1 MELYVQIFCMDLFE
15 GIIILIIGFISG
27 FLNTV
32 AGGGSLI
39 VLPALIFMG
48 LPPAV
53 ANGTNRVAVLAQNA
67 AGVLGFRSKGVSA
80 YPYSLWLGLS
90 ALVGAIFGAKIAIDI
105 SGELFNR
112 ILAVVLVLAVLY
124 PLTNYRGTAGVVV
137 LERMSMKY
145 QVVGM
150 VTFFFIGIYG
160 GFIQA
165 GVGFIIISAL
175 SVINRFT
182 LVKTN
187 SAKVFVIM
195 IYTISALFIFVIN
208 GMIDWLFGIVLAV
221 GNAVGS
227 WIASRLSV
235 RKGDNWIRWFII
247 ITVIGLAI
255 KLWFFDR

>member
-1 MELYVQIFCMDLFE
+1 MDLFE
-15 GIIILIIGFISG
+15 GFLIIAVGFIAG

-39 VLPALIFMG
+39 TLPVLIFMG

-53 ANGTNRVAVLAQNA
+53 ANGTNRIAIFSQNIF
-67 AGVLGFRSKGVSA
+67 GVLGFKSKGVSA
-80 YPYSLWLGLS
+80 FPYSIWLSLT
-90 ALVGAIFGAKIAIDI
+90 ALLGAVIGAKIAVDI

-112 ILAVVLVLAVLY
+112 ILAIVLIIAVLY
-124 PLTNYRGTAGVVV
+124 PLINHQKKEGHAPE
-137 LERMSMKY
+137 ERMSTKY
-145 QVVGM
+145 QVLGVIS
-150 VTFFFIGIYG
+150 FFFIGIYG

-175 SVINRFT
+175 SLINRFS

-195 IYTISALFIFVIN
+195 IYTISALVIFILE
-208 GMIDWLFGIVLAV
+208 GKIDWMFGIVLAI
-221 GNAVGS
+221 GNSSGS

-235 RKGDNWIRWFII
+235 KKGDNWIRGIII
-247 ITVIGLAI
+247 ITVIVLAV
-255 KLWFFDR
+255 KLWFFNR

>member
-1 MELYVQIFCMDLFE
+1 MEIFE
-15 GIIILIIGFISG
+15 GIIIVFVGFIAG

-39 VLPALIFMG
+39 ALPVLIFMG

-53 ANGTNRVAVLAQNA
+53 ANGTNRIAIFSQNIF
-67 AGVLGFRSKGVSA
+67 GVLGFRSKGVSA
-80 YPYSLWLGLS
+80 FPYSLWLGIS
-90 ALVGAIFGAKIAIDI
+90 ALFGAIIGAKIAIDI

-112 ILAVVLVLAVLY
+112 ILAIVLIIAVLY
-124 PLTNYRGTAGVVV
+124 PLINHTGKNGDRKE
-137 LERMSMKY
+137 ERMSGKFQTMG
-145 QVVGM
+145 V

-175 SVINRFT
+175 TFINKFS

-187 SAKVFVIM
+187 SAKVFVVM
-195 IYTISALFIFVIN
+195 VYTISALVIFILE
-208 GMIDWLFGIVLAV
+208 GKIDWKFGIILAV
-221 GNAVGS
+221 GNSTGS
-227 WIASRLSV
+227 WVASRMSV
-235 RKGDNWIRWFII
+235 KKGDKWIRGFII
-247 ITVIGLAI
+247 ATVIGLAI

>member
-1 MELYVQIFCMDLFE
+1 MDLFE
-15 GIIILIIGFISG
+15 AIIIIIIGFISG

-39 VLPALIFMG
+39 VLPVLIFMG

-53 ANGTNRVAVLAQNA
+53 ANGTNRIAVLAQNITA
-67 AGVLGFRSKGVSA
+67 VFGFRSKGVSA
-80 YPYSLWLGLS
+80 FPYSLWLGIS
-90 ALVGAIFGAKIAIDI
+90 ALVGAVIGAKIAIDI

-124 PLTNYRGTAGVVV
+124 PMTNHRSSSGKAAP
-137 LERMSMKY
+137 ERMSLKH
-145 QVVGM
+145 QVIGM
-150 VTFFFIGIYG
+150 ITFFFIGIYG

-165 GVGFIIISAL
+165 GVGFLIISAL
-175 SVINRFT
+175 AWINRFS

-187 SAKVFVIM
+187 SAKVFVVM
-195 IYTISALFIFVIN
+195 IYTISALLIFMLEGKV
-208 GMIDWLFGIVLAV
+208 DWLFGIVLAI
-221 GNAVGS
+221 GNVAGS

-247 ITVIGLAI
+247 ITVLGLAI